1 MTDKLP
7 QNPLGVFVQAQ
18 GMGDGEM
25 ADTVEHFYRANYST
39 ISAMDNFGF
48 CTRVK
53 DRLPD
58 CDVIYRSSG
67 FEPQPTADNKKVMSE
82 YLKITPKDKRIRL
95 MVNCENGF
103 TSDRVK
109 MATDFIDVA
118 NNEGWKLC
126 VGNTGSGTVKA
137 GQLKGD
143 GSHEINEWLT
153 IGAPLLKKLAE
164 NPEQGLGYHNYTS
177 VFAWVVSN
185 GTYTFQKH
193 DKPPVIDWKLA
204 QWHMG
209 RDLQGINAACDSL
222 GIQTPLQFITE
233 SWVDEMNDIQ
243 QNPSNPY
250 HGFVSNRWRKLIEPW
265 KSLYPGQEAE
275 DILVDQFI
283 WIWEAVIA
291 KYGRGRVVG
300 MHFFTWLSTALSQGM
315 WAGDDVANAPR
326 YRARMEKYR
335 YNAQTTP
342 TPPTIP
348 IPPPQPNLPVSDA
361 ELALLRDTLTAH
373 RNWIQKLLADASII
387 EMKDQ
392 QVLEIVNKLIKQ
404 QNGE

>member
-1 MTDKLP
+1 MTLKPD
-7 QNPLGVFVQAQ
+7 QNPCAVFIQGQ

-25 ADTVEHFYRANYST
+25 ADTVEHIYRANYST
-39 ISAMDNFGF
+39 VSIMDNFGL
-48 CTRVK
+48 CSRVK
-53 DRLPD
+53 DRVPD
-58 CDVIYRSSG
+58 CDVIYRASG
-67 FEPQPTADNKKVMSE
+67 FEPKPESDNKKVLSD

-103 TSDRVK
+103 TPDRMK
-109 MATDFIDVA
+109 MSIDHIDVA

-126 VGNTGSGTVKA
+126 VGNTGSGTVRS

-143 GSHEINEWLT
+143 GTHEVNEWLT

-164 NPEQGLGYHNYTS
+164 NPEQGVGYHNYTS
-177 VFAWVVSN
+177 VFAWVVAN

-209 RDLQGINAACDSL
+209 RDLQGINAACDEL
-222 GIQTPLQFITE
+222 GIKTPLQFVTE
-233 SWVDEMNDIQ
+233 CWVDEMNDIQ

-250 HGFVSNRWRKLIEPW
+250 HAFVSNRWRKLIEPW
-265 KSLYPGQEAE
+265 KTLYPGQDAE
-275 DILVDQFI
+275 DILADQFQ
-283 WIWEAVIA
+283 WVWDNVFAV
-291 KYGRGRVVG
+291 YGRGRVVG

-335 YNAQTTP
+335 PAVKSPTAP
-342 TPPTIP
+342 TPP
-348 IPPPQPNLPVSDA
+348 PPPPDEPDEPPPVTLPSQEHVDLYRVAQLNA
-361 ELALLRDTLTAH
+361 E
-373 RNWIQKLLADASII
+373 IKLLQDEIARILSKYVDDAADAA
-387 EMKDQ
+387 
-392 QVLEIVNKLIKQ
+392 
-404 QNGE
+404 